1 VVRKQNVD
9 KSGYMVVT
17 LYGPNSKAYGY
28 KVHRL
33 VAMTFISNPNN
44 LPQVNHKDFDRI
56 NNCIDNLE

>member
-1 VVRKQNVD
+1 
-9 KSGYMVVT
+9 MVVT